1 MFYLIW
7 RYTFFQRKVYVQC
20 KIMKL
25 VVKSGLWIF
34 QVEHK
39 TQTPSQVYISYCIFQ
54 NHVNSEEQNQTNF
67 LSFINHGYDE
77 SQWWILKNW
86 NHKKGPVK
94 VDFVS
99 RKDHIDDWQQSKMKT
114 FSWDF
119 ISKLTCFWKLQ

>member
-1 MFYLIW
+1 MFYLIL

-39 TQTPSQVYISYCIFQ
+39 TQTPSEVYISYCIFQ
-54 NHVNSEEQNQTNF
+54 NHVNSEDQNQTNF

-77 SQWWILKNW
+77 SQ
-86 NHKKGPVK
+86 
-94 VDFVS
+94 
-99 RKDHIDDWQQSKMKT
+99 
-114 FSWDF
+114 
-119 ISKLTCFWKLQ
+119 